1 MMGCSTLSVIGR
13 NLYQDRCVPTIRSVA
28 FRNTFENQLA
38 WVANAACAGKKFNL
52 TNQLSQRRDAR

>member
-1 MMGCSTLSVIGR
+1 V
-13 NLYQDRCVPTIRSVA
+13 QTIRSVA